1 MGIISLPD
9 KTTRNFFRVLPLH
22 IKIITFHSRIDF
34 LKFLFFRFLF
44 SKFQMLPKVQT
55 GRYLPYLPI
64 STVPHSPLPFPK
76 HPHHL
81 SLHPSDLEV
90 HFLLLWYLWY
100 LQYLVD

>member
-9 KTTRNFFRVLPLH
+9 KNNQKLFPCYASPKQQLSMLVS
-22 IKIITFHSRIDF
+22 TFSSF
-34 LKFLFFRFLF
+34 SFPSFSFQLSLFQVSNLLK
-44 SKFQMLPKVQT
+44 V
-55 GRYLPYLPI
+55 PYLPI

-81 SLHPSDLEV
+81 SLHPSDLAV

-100 LQYLVD
+100 LQYLLH

>member
-9 KTTRNFFRVLPLH
+9 KTTRNFFRVLPLQNNNN
-22 IKIITFHSRIDF
+22 FPFSYQLSQVSLF
-34 LKFLFFRFLF
+34 QVSNLLKV
-44 SKFQMLPKVQT
+44 S
-55 GRYLPYLPI
+55 YIPI

-81 SLHPSDLEV
+81 SLHPSDLGV
-90 HFLLLWYLWY
+90 HFLLLWYQSY